1 MRNFPEKNT
10 PEKVICKPLK
20 KSGWSRTS
28 FFITEWLKSPGK
40 WQRMARAAAASFLI
54 FAAGCGTIK
63 KVEIEHRIETHYVD
77 STIYHLD
84 TIKVEVPREVYM
96 DYAGLLD
103 TLRLETSVASSW
115 AAVDTTNMVLKGEL
129 KNKDVALEKEIHWKE
144 RIVYRDSLVYQEIPV
159 PVEVIKEVTP
169 RWAWFSLGVSI
180 FFILGF
186 ILFFLIKLKLV

>member
-1 MRNFPEKNT
+1 MHFMS
-10 PEKVICKPLK
+10 LY
-20 KSGWSRTS
+20 GA
-28 FFITEWLKSPGK
+28 GK

-63 KVEIEHRIETHYVD
+63 KVEVEHRIETHYID

-84 TIKVEVPREVYM
+84 TLKVEVPKEVYR
-96 DYAGLLD
+96 DYIGLLD
-103 TLRLETSVASSW
+103 TLRLETGVASSW

-169 RWAWFSLGVSI
+169 RWAKYLLAFN
-180 FFILGF
+180 
-186 ILFFLIKLKLV
+186 ILFLIGVGVKVWFRLRH

>member
-1 MRNFPEKNT
+1 MKKT
-10 PEKVICKPLK
+10 PQDNKQKISPYKPFK
-20 KSGWSRTS
+20 SSGWTHLSSLTGK
-28 FFITEWLKSPGK
+28 WLYGAKK
-40 WQRMARAAAASFLI
+40 WQRMASLGAVLFLI
-54 FAAGCGTIK
+54 MLGGCGTIK
-63 KVEIEHRIETHYVD
+63 KVEVEHRIETHYVD

-84 TIKVEVPREVYM
+84 TIKVEVPREVYG